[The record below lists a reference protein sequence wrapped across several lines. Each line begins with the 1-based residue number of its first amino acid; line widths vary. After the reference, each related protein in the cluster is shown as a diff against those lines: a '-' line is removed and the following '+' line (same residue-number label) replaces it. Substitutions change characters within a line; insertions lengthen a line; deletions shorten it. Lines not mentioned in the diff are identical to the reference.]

1 MNQDDLFEKV
11 LFLENPTASQGSLS
25 VQADS
30 DLVDHKD
37 EDAKVLLNLENYSH
51 HHNLESGI
59 IDRNIQRFL
68 SKLLTSAD
76 HKDSLSD

>member
-1 MNQDDLFEKV
+1 MNQDDLFERV

-30 DLVDHKD
+30 GVDHEE
-37 EDAKVLLNLENYSH
+37 EDDKVLLNLENYSH

-76 HKDSLSD
+76 HKDSLSE